1 LANILAIL
9 ANILVKSA
17 KNVPFLV
24 KSGENICKYGSFVV
38 LLQHKYCDKG

>member
-1 LANILAIL
+1 MFWLFWRIFWL
-9 ANILVKSA
+9 KSA

>member
-1 LANILAIL
+1 MQEKRLKYLQKSY
-9 ANILVKSA
+9 KSA
-17 KNVPFLV
+17 KNVSFSV